1 MPRWVKTLLTK
12 SGVWLSEN
20 SLNRHLATLPLG
32 VLFTTWVLLCITG
45 EGTRWW
51 SEREALTTAGQAVPF
66 GAVLY
71 SSSVVL
77 LDGGVKVVFYAMAQR
92 KEEIDRRKQEG
103 RRQLL
108 KELIE
113 QGVQLP
119 PELEKEA
126 EELGVLDQ
134 PLTTR

>member
-1 MPRWVKTLLTK
+1 M
-12 SGVWLSEN
+12 
-20 SLNRHLATLPLG
+20 
-32 VLFTTWVLLCITG
+32 
-45 EGTRWW
+45 
-51 SEREALTTAGQAVPF
+51 
-66 GAVLY
+66 
-71 SSSVVL
+71 
-77 LDGGVKVVFYAMAQR
+77 VFYAMAQR
-92 KEEIDRRKQEG
+92 KEEIDRRKREG

-119 PELEKEA
+119 PDLEKEA